1 MQFIGFVHKK
11 CKYLAFQQ
19 SQGHTAIFAGIFD
32 QTWLCAVEP
41 AHYFFYNENRLL
53 NKEVVCMY
61 KWNNFKTQ

>member
-1 MQFIGFVHKK
+1 MQFIGFVLLKE

-19 SQGHTAIFAGIFD
+19 SQGHTAIFAGTFD
-32 QTWLCAVEP
+32 QTWMCVVEP
-41 AHYFFYNENRLL
+41 AHYFYEHRLL